1 MSELWEWVVS
11 CELWVSCENLSVCC
25 IDCMF
30 SSCHVRVF
38 RTNPHSRVA
47 RISRNSGS
55 KQARY
60 VKFKWLQR
68 ESNPQPLSS
77 KSRDYQVM
85 ASLNP
90 AVECSMEFFCCPSI
104 TEDTN
109 ILKQVILPTLSRSII
124 MANVLT
130 LGRSKMM
137 IIFLN
142 LGSLKYDNLCITS
155 QTVGYSLRICG

>member
-1 MSELWEWVVS
+1 MS
-11 CELWVSCENLSVCC
+11 CELWVVSELWELVCMLHWL
-25 IDCMF
+25 MF

-60 VKFKWLQR
+60 VKFKWLQW
-68 ESNPQPLSS
+68 ESKPQPLSS

-104 TEDTN
+104 TGDTN

>member
-1 MSELWEWVVS
+1 MSEL
-11 CELWVSCENLSVCC
+11 CCENLSVCC

-30 SSCHVRVF
+30 SSCHVHIF

-60 VKFKWLQR
+60 VKFKRLQR
-68 ESNPQPLSS
+68 ESKLQPLSS

-90 AVECSMEFFCCPSI
+90 AVECCMEFFCCPSI
-104 TEDTN
+104 TGDTN

-130 LGRSKMM
+130 LAGQRWWLFSW
-137 IIFLN
+137 IWAVWNI
-142 LGSLKYDNLCITS
+142 YDNLCITS
-155 QTVGYSLRICG
+155 QTVGYSLRIYG

>member
-1 MSELWEWVVS
+1 M
-11 CELWVSCENLSVCC
+11 SCENLSVCC

-30 SSCHVRVF
+30 SSCHVHIF

-60 VKFKWLQR
+60 VKFKRLQR
-68 ESNPQPLSS
+68 ESKLQPLSS

-90 AVECSMEFFCCPSI
+90 AVECCMEFFCCPSI
-104 TEDTN
+104 TGDTN

-155 QTVGYSLRICG
+155 QTVGYSLRIYG